1 MNSLNIGNNKINR
14 HIIIKRRK
22 KKENET
28 HMRDLTFKEHPKLN
42 LIEKKEI
49 KIDNNRKISNF
60 NNFSNNTINFDK
72 LISLHIPKV
81 KINLYTI

>member
-42 LIEKKEI
+42 LIEKKRN
-49 KIDNNRKISNF
+49 KN
-60 NNFSNNTINFDK
+60 
-72 LISLHIPKV
+72 
-81 KINLYTI
+81 